1 MQRQNLSSCETDI
14 MRAVELQPRPCLRVL
29 PGVERQHT

>member
-1 MQRQNLSSCETDI
+1 MYRHNLNSCEIDI
-14 MRAVELQPRPCLRVL
+14 MHAAELQPRPCLRVL